1 MANILTIIS
10 KESEKG
16 NDYVTKTGDFVSEQ
30 KKETEVKK
38 ACINYLKDHSLDD
51 LEQFKEKK
59 EREYIPAVNLYDA
72 IVDYIS
78 ETFFSES
85 EQEESDSA
93 NS

>member
-59 EREYIPAVNLYDA
+59 EREYIQAVNLYDA
-72 IVDYIS
+72 VVDYIS
-78 ETFFSES
+78 ETIFSES
-85 EQEESDSA
+85 EQEESESA